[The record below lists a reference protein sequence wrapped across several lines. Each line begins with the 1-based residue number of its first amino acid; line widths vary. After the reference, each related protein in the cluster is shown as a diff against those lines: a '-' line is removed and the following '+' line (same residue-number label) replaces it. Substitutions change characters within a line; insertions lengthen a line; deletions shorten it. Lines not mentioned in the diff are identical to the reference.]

1 MTVARLGA
9 FGRSPSSSTASL
21 HRIVCAT
28 ASVIIPLLSPCTP
41 AAQIV
46 QPDQRIATPAPFQG
60 MPQLSAVGKRVFAT
74 WCGNAA
80 FNTGVGYCYSS
91 DGGSSWTNETGLPVA
106 APFNGVGSP
115 SVQCLM
121 PDGTVHLVTD
131 NLGMQY
137 FHGSGALPITWSNP
151 AIALNIYVHS
161 FAGYDVPSLGCD
173 PSTGYVY
180 LTATEGIE
188 DSENTSNIIFTRSLD
203 NGSTWQPPIRISS
216 PSSRG
221 PSLVVGPDGTVY
233 VTWVD
238 YALGHVLISR
248 STDHG
253 ATFQPPVPVS
263 DILDNLAARPIGWQD
278 RGIILAARGYPYYKA
293 GSFQFAPNFPAL
305 AVDRSSGPHRGS
317 LYATWAEYAAGTISP
332 ATSVVTDQGNNDT
345 FATAQPVPLD
355 SDISGFLPSVE
366 FGLGEDDYYV
376 FSGTAGQTVWIS
388 GSATNGG
395 TGSGLYMEL
404 PDSTKLFV
412 GTQSLFD
419 PNDVPQVGVPKPAIF
434 TLPRTGRY
442 YLWLPSQS
450 TLDVTYT
457 VQLRT
462 YIPSANSVARD
473 MRDIVLVRST
483 DGGATWSPK
492 LRVNQDP
499 PGADQAMPNVAVDG
513 LGRLFVGWYDRR
525 DAANG
530 DSVNAYATASVDGG
544 RTFGPDMRLS
554 SRGSAWVGAA
564 DPISTV
570 VPGDLIGDRV
580 AIAAGDDY
588 AIVAWAD
595 MRDWPGSLNPPHA
608 DIYAARIVDIPT
620 AVEAVSDLVAEPAAE
635 GVRLTWLVN
644 DAHGI
649 AGMRLYRAD
658 EGEPERALGA
668 TDILATGAGHLDFL
682 DATAEPGRTYAYRLQ
697 IRSSTGT
704 WWLGPAA
711 VQVPSRITAL
721 AWRAAWPNPFARRTT
736 VKLAVPGA
744 AEGAVRVYDV
754 QGKEIRT
761 LAQGRFEPGEH
772 AIEWD
777 GRDASG
783 AMAAAGIYFVAA
795 RVGAE
800 NVRLRVAR
808 VP

>member
-1 MTVARLGA
+1 
-9 FGRSPSSSTASL
+9 
-21 HRIVCAT
+21 
-28 ASVIIPLLSPCTP
+28 
-41 AAQIV
+41 
-46 QPDQRIATPAPFQG
+46 
-60 MPQLSAVGKRVFAT
+60 MPNLSAAGQHVFAT
-74 WCGNAA
+74 WSGAEA
-80 FNTGVGYCYSS
+80 FNTGVGFGYSS
-91 DGGSSWTNETGLPVA
+91 DAGSVWTNETGLPL
-106 APFNGVGSP
+106 APPFDGIGNP
-115 SVQCLM
+115 SVHCM
-121 PDGTVHLVTD
+121 TESGAIHLATD
-131 NLGMQY
+131 SYGMQY

-173 PSTGYVY
+173 PARGYVY

-221 PSLVVGPDGTVY
+221 PSLVVSPDGTVY

-238 YALGHVLISR
+238 YALGKVLIAR

-253 ATFQPPVPVS
+253 ASFQPPVQVA
-263 DILDNLAARPIGWQD
+263 DILDNLAMRPIGWQD
-278 RGIILAARGYPYYKA
+278 NGDILATRGYPYYKA
-293 GSFQFAPNFPAL
+293 GSYRFAPNFPAL
-305 AVDRSSGPHRGS
+305 AVDRSTGPHRGS
-317 LYATWAEYAAGTISP
+317 LYATWAEYAAGTVSP
-332 ATSVVTDQGNNDT
+332 ATSFVGDQGNNDT
-345 FATAQPVPLD
+345 FATAQPVQLD
-355 SDISGFLPSVE
+355 SDISGSLPSVE

-376 FSGTAGQTVWIS
+376 FEGTAGQTVWIS
-388 GSATNGG
+388 GRGFPGA
-395 TGSGLYMEL
+395 GSGFYMEM
-404 PDSTKLFV
+404 PDSYKLFL
-412 GTQSLFD
+412 GSQSLFN
-419 PNDVPQVGVPKPAIF
+419 PADVPEVGVPKPAIF

-450 TLDVTYT
+450 TSDVTYT

-462 YIPSANSVARD
+462 YLPAANSVARD
-473 MRDIVLVRST
+473 MRDIVMVRST
-483 DGGATWSPK
+483 DDGATWSSK
-492 LRVNQDP
+492 MRVNHDAA
-499 PGADQAMPNVAVDG
+499 GTDQAMPNVAVDG
-513 LGRLFVGWYDRR
+513 LGRVFVGWYDRR
-525 DAANG
+525 DAVNG
-530 DSVNAYATASVDGG
+530 DSVNTYASVSTDGG
-544 RTFGPDMRLS
+544 RTFGPDLRLS
-554 SRGSAWVGAA
+554 TRSSAWTGAA
-564 DPISTV
+564 DPISGV
-570 VPGDLIGDRV
+570 PPGDLIGDRV

-620 AVEAVSDLVAEPAAE
+620 AVEAVSDLLAEPVAD

-649 AGMRLYRAD
+649 AGMRLYRAG
-658 EGEPERALGA
+658 EGEQEHVLGA
-668 TDILATGAGHLDFL
+668 SDILPTGAGHLDFL
-682 DATAEPGRTYAYRLQ
+682 DVTAEPGRTYDYRLQ

-704 WWLGPAA
+704 WWLGPAT

-721 AWRAAWPNPFARRTT
+721 AWRAAWPNPFGRRTT
-736 VKLAVPGA
+736 VKLAVPRA

-754 QGKEIRT
+754 QGKEVRT
-761 LAQGRFEPGEH
+761 LAQGRFEPGER

-783 AMAAAGIYFVAA
+783 DMAAAGIYFVAA
-795 RVGAE
+795 QVGAE
-800 NVRLRVAR
+800 SVRLRLAR